1 MLNNVSPSYSDP
13 LVSRYTPKEMVAIFS
28 DQNRYSLWRK
38 LWLSLATHE
47 KELGLPIAKE
57 QIKQIEENLYNIDF
71 TDVATLEAELQHDV
85 MAHLHSLAK
94 QAPLAKPILHLGAT
108 SEFIK
113 DNTDLILIRDS
124 LLLIKKY
131 LHNLIEELSEFA
143 LKYKDLAAISF
154 THYQVAQPTTVG
166 RRACLWLQSF
176 LMDYKELLFVL
187 ENLKFRSIKGTTGTL
202 ASFKE
207 LFNNDYQKVQQL
219 EEKIAKSFGFNHHFT
234 ISGQT
239 YDRKVDVSVL
249 NLLAQIA
256 TSSHKMT
263 NDIRLLQNLK
273 EIEESFGK
281 NQIGSSAMPYKR
293 NPIKSERVSSLAKY
307 LMSLPQSALMVAS
320 TQWLE
325 RTLDDSANRRITLPQ
340 GFFTA
345 SSILKLLIDITKN
358 LSVNEKVIHKNL
370 MAEIPFLATENIMM
384 EAVKLGGDRQEIHE
398 KIRQYAIATKRNM
411 VENGGENDLLQ
422 KILNDK
428 IFNLDKNKLEVI
440 INIDNFI
447 GFSKEQVINFIELEV
462 KPLLARK

>member
-1 MLNNVSPSYSDP
+1 MNNNNPNAPTYSDP
-13 LVSRYTPKEMVAIFS
+13 LVSRYTPKDMLTIFS

-38 LWLSLATHE
+38 LWFSLATHE
-47 KELGLPIAKE
+47 KELGLPITE
-57 QIKQIEENLYNIDF
+57 EQLQQIKDNLYNIDF
-71 TDVATLEAELQHDV
+71 NDVAQLESELQHDV

-131 LHNLIEELSEFA
+131 LYNLIEELSAFA
-143 LKYKDLAAISF
+143 LKYKDMPTLSF

-176 LMDYKELLFVL
+176 TMDYKELLYIL
-187 ENLKFRSIKGTTGTL
+187 SNLKFRSIKGTTGTL

-207 LFNNDYQKVQQL
+207 LFKNDYQKVKTL
-219 EEKIAKSFGFNHHFT
+219 EAKIAQDFSFSNSFT
-234 ISGQT
+234 ITGQT

-249 NLLAQIA
+249 NFLAQIA
-256 TSSHKMT
+256 VSAHKMT

-273 EIEESFGK
+273 EVEENFGK
-281 NQIGSSAMPYKR
+281 KQIGSSAMPYKR

-307 LMSLPQSALMVAS
+307 LMTLPQSAIMVAS

-325 RTLDDSANRRITLPQ
+325 RTLDDSANRRITIPQ

-345 SSILKLLIDITKN
+345 SSILTLLTDITKN

-384 EAVKLGGDRQEIHE
+384 EAAKNGGDRQEIHE
-398 KIRQYAIATKRNM
+398 KIRQYAIATKKNM
-411 VENGGENDLLQ
+411 VENGAENDLLQ
-422 KILNDK
+422 KILYDK
-428 IFNLDKNKLEVI
+428 IFNLDKNKLEAI
-440 INIDNFI
+440 INVDNFV
-447 GFSKEQVINFIELEV
+447 GYSAEQVIEFIENEV
-462 KPLLARK
+462 KTLGK